1 MRRLTVIS
9 LLATLLTWLLGSCP
23 SVSAA
28 PVDVLSTQ
36 LRADNTDVSSND
48 DGYVKGSRS
57 WGDEGGKKRKKSD
70 SPTTKDAPK
79 RTGDRAK
86 DNSRNDP
93 KPCGDLGCTYAS
105 ATLDPAAAEQYVRQL
120 IVELQLPTP
129 TPQFGPDPS
138 VNEWNMLAVGF
149 PIWLWTE
156 GPTTVTASESAFGHT
171 FTLRATYHST
181 TFTMGDG
188 HTKHCTKTTPYR
200 RSVTPG
206 AKSPTCG
213 YTYQQAAPKGSYT
226 VTATTHWDVAWS
238 VAGYSGTLPGT
249 HSASRDLPI
258 GELHAIRVK

>member
-1 MRRLTVIS
+1 MSSRWRVIATCLMACLVTLTAIGGAV
-9 LLATLLTWLLGSCP
+9 ADDA
-23 SVSAA
+23 SVGAG
-28 PVDVLSTQ
+28 
-36 LRADNTDVSSND
+36 D
-48 DGYVKGSRS
+48 DGWVEGVYNSGDQPGRKSTKKPKANRTPDRPAKGQ
-57 WGDEGGKKRKKSD
+57 
-70 SPTTKDAPK
+70 PAQ
-79 RTGDRAK
+79 AA
-86 DNSRNDP
+86 DP
-93 KPCGDLGCTYAS
+93 CATDLGCAGMS
-105 ATLDPAAAEQYVRQL
+105 AALDPAAAEQYVRQL

-171 FTLRATYHST
+171 FTLRATYRST

-188 HTKHCTKTTPYR
+188 HAKQCTKTTPYR
-200 RSVTPG
+200 SSVTPG

>member
-1 MRRLTVIS
+1 M
-9 LLATLLTWLLGSCP
+9 AQP
-23 SVSAA
+23 PAE
-28 PVDVLSTQ
+28 
-36 LRADNTDVSSND
+36 TDVNAD
-48 DGYVKGSRS
+48 
-57 WGDEGGKKRKKSD
+57 DEGFVRGVHAVPGGDSRKKKESKPGRTPD
-70 SPTTKDAPK
+70 RPAKVQPARDPDPCATTA
-79 RTGDRAK
+79 
-86 DNSRNDP
+86 
-93 KPCGDLGCTYAS
+93 GCAS
-105 ATLDPAAAEQYVRQL
+105 MTAGLDPAAAEQYVRQL
-120 IVELQLPTP
+120 IVHLQLPTP

-149 PIWLWTE
+149 PVWLWTE

-171 FTLRATYHST
+171 FTLRATYRST

-188 HTKHCTKTTPYR
+188 HAKQCTKTTPYR
-200 RSVTPG
+200 SSVTPG

-213 YTYQQAAPKGSYT
+213 YTYQQAAPKGAYT

>member
-1 MRRLTVIS
+1 MRLSLRRAAVAILALTLCASI
-9 LLATLLTWLLGSCP
+9 AWPAHADPIDDDGNGGFRGTHTFNDNRKGTKKGPAKDTKRP
-23 SVSAA
+23 S
-28 PVDVLSTQ
+28 PKTN
-36 LRADNTDVSSND
+36 RTND
-48 DGYVKGSRS
+48 DRGSAP
-57 WGDEGGKKRKKSD
+57 D
-70 SPTTKDAPK
+70 PCATDA
-79 RTGDRAK
+79 
-86 DNSRNDP
+86 
-93 KPCGDLGCTYAS
+93 GCAS
-105 ATLDPAAAEQYVRQL
+105 MTAGLDPAAAEQYVRQL
-120 IVELQLPTP
+120 IVQLQLPTP

-171 FTLRATYHST
+171 FTLRATYRST

-188 HTKHCTKTTPYR
+188 HAKQCTKTTPYR

-258 GELHAIRVK
+258 GELHAIRIK